1 MFNIAI
7 LGMGVVGGGVYEVI
21 KNNASAIS
29 HKLGGNGEPLIN
41 VHTCWTC
48 APLKVMILKRLL
60 PRTLIR

>member
-29 HKLGGNGEPLIN
+29 HKLGGNGEPLFNKIPKTGDFS
-41 VHTCWTC
+41 H
-48 APLKVMILKRLL
+48 KLL
-60 PRTLIR
+60 